1 MDLSLKEVNEFKRKL
16 SDVKT
21 SDNEL
26 FVKLFF
32 VLIEHLENTN
42 KLDYFSYLLHDPL
55 NDFPE
60 EDDKKLYK
68 DLVNNNSNTV
78 IDLTSILPDIKSNN
92 YVSINKKMINVFQN
106 AIFTSGEQSP
116 LSNDY
121 SPWFNKN
128 SKDLFRKVK
137 RMNKLYKESLE
148 NASNIDYV
156 KQFCS
161 ELNTTSQKHNK
172 RNMTN
177 NHTSTKVRKITNNSI
192 QDNIFDV
199 ISDIDWNDFLKD
211 IFTLKQRELNNSMKD
226 FIFSEINKKLEFTN
240 IEKINTEYKSKIE
253 DLNKN
258 TILVNEL
265 LVKNQI
271 LNTNLENIRKELNE
285 LRQKTRTGINTSE
298 KNFSQNY
305 INKMEEI
312 QNKSELFDK
321 IYSEKLNTM
330 QKMFSQDNIK
340 RHYSVIFNRVF
351 KNITDV
357 KISYENHFKT
367 QIDDYKLQMNSL
379 QEQIESLKNE
389 LSTKKSHMDIVFKE
403 YEKIKDDIKKRVN
416 SMTGFVG
423 DFFCKMSA
431 AANGLAIT
439 LDD

>member
-1 MDLSLKEVNEFKRKL
+1 MDISLKEVNEFKRKL
-16 SDVKT
+16 ANVKT

-26 FVKLFF
+26 FIKLFL
-32 VLIEHLENTN
+32 VLIEHLENIN
-42 KLDYFSYLLHDPL
+42 QVDYFSYLLHDPL

-68 DLVNNNSNTV
+68 DLVNNNSNQV

-92 YVSINKKMINVFQN
+92 YLSINKKMKNVFQN
-106 AIFTSGEQSP
+106 AIFTSDEQSP
-116 LSNDY
+116 LSNDH
-121 SPWFNKN
+121 SPWFNKS

-137 RMNKLYKESLE
+137 KMNSLYKESLE
-148 NASNIDYV
+148 NASNIDYI
-156 KQFCS
+156 KKFSS
-161 ELNTTSQKHNK
+161 ELNTTSQKGRK
-172 RNMTN
+172 RNIKSNDTK
-177 NHTSTKVRKITNNSI
+177 TKVRKITNNDI
-192 QDNIFDV
+192 QEKILDV

-211 IFTLKQRELNNSMKD
+211 IITLSQTELKNYMKE
-226 FIFSEINKKLEFTN
+226 FILSEINKKLEFTN

-258 TILVNEL
+258 TISVNEL

-330 QKMFSQDNIK
+330 QNMFSEETLK
-340 RHYSVIFNRVF
+340 RNYSALFNKGF
-351 KNITDV
+351 KNIADI
-357 KISYENHFKT
+357 KISYDNHFKK
-367 QIDDYKLQMNSL
+367 QVDDYKLQMNSL
-379 QEQIESLKNE
+379 QEQIDLLKDE
-389 LSTKKSHMDIVFKE
+389 LSNKKSHIDKVFKE

-423 DFFCKMSA
+423 DFFSKMSA

-439 LDD
+439 IDD